1 MCKTGRDVENPDGG
15 SNTGCCVLFL
25 RLATTAAAA
34 EAQRQPKPIRR
45 PSPFLFLF
53 HSPLITSNAFDSI
66 LVSPLS
72 ACPPEYLTALRCYC
86 CCCCCRVLFL
96 DWHSARVWRREMEGQ
111 TACGQNHHHRVPPP
125 FVRHSFWFTLS
136 VSYLFADGTKRKQN
150 KGRPFPSH
158 RTVFY
163 ARPTAV
169 YIYYFSCCVLCWD
182 KIQNVKQSLIKR
194 NTAQAVHEIEQRNPE
209 SKEATSERR

>member
-125 FVRHSFWFTLS
+125 SSAILFDSLFLS
-136 VSYLFADGTKRKQN
+136 LICLQMGQKQN
-150 KGRPFPSH
+150 KTKVALFQAIVLYFTLDPQL
-158 RTVFY
+158 
-163 ARPTAV
+163 
-169 YIYYFSCCVLCWD
+169 YIYTTLVAVSFVETKFKMSSSRSSNG
-182 KIQNVKQSLIKR
+182 IQRKQFTK
-194 NTAQAVHEIEQRNPE
+194 
-209 SKEATSERR
+209 